1 MVSEP
6 TSVVFIV
13 VDIDMDESVEQSITG
28 RKNSAYHCCVPL
40 CNGDSRYHEDLRFH
54 RIPGRTKDEKLKKEW
69 LVKIRRDE
77 GPDFK
82 ITTSTRVCSR
92 HFTKEDYLPPTK
104 SGSQRLKRGA
114 VPSNFNWNSS
124 FKARR
129 KIIRHVD
136 RDTQTDDSD
145 TDGVESEAMQ
155 SRESVET
162 EVQSLKA
169 QLLAMHGELE
179 ASRKE
184 AAAAKEELR
193 NVKAKATLSKFGL
206 ERFGPDNESI
216 KFYTGFPT
224 NEHIK
229 LFFNFIKPSAELMT
243 YCYASG
249 ERENRPAS
257 RNMLLI
263 DEMFMFLVRL
273 KLGLFEQDL
282 ADRFA
287 IHISSVSRKLVT
299 WSNFLYF
306 FLGSQI
312 IWPSRADV
320 DRCMPEG
327 FRELY
332 PSTRVILDCTE
343 IFVQTPTSL
352 LLQSQLYSSYKSNT
366 TLKGLIGIT
375 PHGAI
380 CFVSTL
386 YTGGISDRE
395 ITRCSGILD
404 LLEAGDSVMADKGFD
419 IGNMLQEYNVAL
431 NIPPFLE
438 NQGQFSTQD
447 VQKTKTI
454 ASLRIH
460 VERAIRR
467 VKEYHFL
474 DFDVPLSTLGS
485 VNQLYSIACLLT
497 NFQGPLILSK

>member
-1 MVSEP
+1 
-6 TSVVFIV
+6 
-13 VDIDMDESVEQSITG
+13 
-28 RKNSAYHCCVPL
+28 
-40 CNGDSRYHEDLRFH
+40 
-54 RIPGRTKDEKLKKEW
+54 
-69 LVKIRRDE
+69 
-77 GPDFK
+77 
-82 ITTSTRVCSR
+82 
-92 HFTKEDYLPPTK
+92 
-104 SGSQRLKRGA
+104 
-114 VPSNFNWNSS
+114 
-124 FKARR
+124 
-129 KIIRHVD
+129 
-136 RDTQTDDSD
+136 
-145 TDGVESEAMQ
+145 MQ

-169 QLLAMHGELE
+169 QLLAMQGELE
-179 ASRKE
+179 VSRKE
-184 AAAAKEELR
+184 AAVAKEELR
-193 NVKAKATLSKFGL
+193 NVKAEAAQQLEEIKKQAAYKAILSTFGL
-206 ERFGPDNESI
+206 ERFGVDNESI
-216 KFYTGFPT
+216 KFYTGFPS

-229 LFFNFIKPSAELMT
+229 FFFSFIKPSAELMT

-282 ADRFA
+282 ADRFE

-327 FRELY
+327 FRKLY

-375 PHGAI
+375 PCGAI

-386 YTGGISDRE
+386 YTGGISDKE

-419 IGNMLQEYNVAL
+419 IGNMLQEYNVEL

-467 VKEYHFL
+467 VKEYHFF
-474 DFDVPLSTLGS
+474 DSDVPLSTLGS
-485 VNQLYSIACLLT
+485 VNQLFSIACLLT

>member
-1 MVSEP
+1 
-6 TSVVFIV
+6 
-13 VDIDMDESVEQSITG
+13 
-28 RKNSAYHCCVPL
+28 
-40 CNGDSRYHEDLRFH
+40 
-54 RIPGRTKDEKLKKEW
+54 
-69 LVKIRRDE
+69 
-77 GPDFK
+77 
-82 ITTSTRVCSR
+82 
-92 HFTKEDYLPPTK
+92 
-104 SGSQRLKRGA
+104 
-114 VPSNFNWNSS
+114 
-124 FKARR
+124 
-129 KIIRHVD
+129 
-136 RDTQTDDSD
+136 
-145 TDGVESEAMQ
+145 MQ

-169 QLLAMHGELE
+169 QLLALQGELE
-179 ASRKE
+179 VSRKE
-184 AAAAKEELR
+184 AAVAKDELR
-193 NVKAKATLSKFGL
+193 NVKAEAAQQLEEIKKQASYKAILSKFGL
-206 ERFGPDNESI
+206 ERFGVDNESI
-216 KFYTGFPT
+216 KFYTGFPS

-229 LFFNFIKPSAELMT
+229 FFFSFIKPSAELMT

-282 ADRFA
+282 ADRFE

-327 FRELY
+327 FRKLY

-352 LLQSQLYSSYKSNT
+352 LLQSQLYSPYKSKT
-366 TLKGLIGIT
+366 ALKGLIGIT
-375 PHGAI
+375 PCGAI

-386 YTGGISDRE
+386 YTGGISDKE

-419 IGNMLQEYNVAL
+419 IGNMLQEYNVEL

-467 VKEYHFL
+467 VKEYHFF
-474 DFDVPLSTLGS
+474 DSDVPLSTLGS

>member
-1 MVSEP
+1 
-6 TSVVFIV
+6 
-13 VDIDMDESVEQSITG
+13 
-28 RKNSAYHCCVPL
+28 
-40 CNGDSRYHEDLRFH
+40 
-54 RIPGRTKDEKLKKEW
+54 
-69 LVKIRRDE
+69 
-77 GPDFK
+77 
-82 ITTSTRVCSR
+82 
-92 HFTKEDYLPPTK
+92 
-104 SGSQRLKRGA
+104 
-114 VPSNFNWNSS
+114 
-124 FKARR
+124 
-129 KIIRHVD
+129 
-136 RDTQTDDSD
+136 
-145 TDGVESEAMQ
+145 MQ

-169 QLLAMHGELE
+169 QLLAMRGELE
-179 ASRKE
+179 VSRKE
-184 AAAAKEELR
+184 AAVAKEELR
-193 NVKAKATLSKFGL
+193 NVKAEAAQQLEEIKKQAAYKAILSKFGL
-206 ERFGPDNESI
+206 ERFGVDNESI
-216 KFYTGFPT
+216 KFYTGFPS
-224 NEHIK
+224 NEHI
-229 LFFNFIKPSAELMT
+229 FFSFIKPSAELMT

-263 DEMFMFLVRL
+263 DEMFMFLVWL

-282 ADRFA
+282 ADRFE

-312 IWPSRADV
+312 IWPSRVDV

-327 FRELY
+327 FRKLY

-375 PHGAI
+375 PCGAI
-380 CFVSTL
+380 CLVSTL
-386 YTGGISDRE
+386 YTGGISDKE
-395 ITRCSGILD
+395 IPGCSGILD

-419 IGNMLQEYNVAL
+419 IGNMLQEYNVEL

-467 VKEYHFL
+467 VKEYHFF
-474 DFDVPLSTLGS
+474 DSDVPLSTLGS
-485 VNQLYSIACLLT
+485 VNQLYIWSIPKERNIWPYGGNSHEPSSAYFEEMRL
-497 NFQGPLILSK
+497 KDR